1 MKISLVNCSA
11 SILMMPRLCGV
22 LRPACTP
29 KCPLMRNHMF
39 WQSRARR
46 VLGGKLKTAFS
57 PTGVKVLS
65 DVLWKVHLFVKFLAL
80 PASSTVSVRVQ
91 TNLGGLMMFTECLLN
106 IWQCQTEVSNWQ
118 MFLEC
123 HGISALTGLAESHI
137 TASFQHD
144 PRGIGSCLSDCLPT
158 DARSFASG
166 SAEPC
171 LPTKKANAK

>member
-57 PTGVKVLS
+57 PTGVEVLS
-65 DVLWKVHLFVKFLAL
+65 DVRWKVHLFVKFLAL

-91 TNLGGLMMFTECLLN
+91 TNLGGLMMFTECLPEHLAMPN
-106 IWQCQTEVSNWQ
+106 RGEQLANVS
-118 MFLEC
+118 
-123 HGISALTGLAESHI
+123 
-137 TASFQHD
+137 
-144 PRGIGSCLSDCLPT
+144 
-158 DARSFASG
+158 
-166 SAEPC
+166 
-171 LPTKKANAK
+171 